1 MKKILLAATALSLS
15 AGGMMLSAGSAD
27 AQTVSIGNADLRFGG
42 YARFGVDYRSDRPDV
57 VTDDR
62 WRTTNRF
69 RLQIDLST
77 TTDTGLTFGA
87 RQRFQVDNG
96 AGATGNQVRFFA
108 TFEGLT
114 VAFGNILGVIESTPN
129 LYLTGVP
136 SAGVGLNG
144 NGFHSLAANTASN
157 NGFFGWTAYSSGG
170 ASAVNGVEAIY
181 TFGDFTVH
189 AHLTDDRTLGPVN
202 GNVLGRTGSRGEA
215 IGVRGTFADVTVGL
229 GYERFRR
236 GSRDGDEL
244 LFASVGY
251 SFGDGNVSLSYA
263 RTEYGATFAA
273 PDGKANKWSLSGGW
287 NVMPDLYAYGFAA
300 RENNGVGT
308 SYGLGASYALG
319 GGASFEAGYTRGRD
333 AGGSGINIFSTG
345 IFFAF

>member
-1 MKKILLAATALSLS
+1 MRETMKKILLAASALALTAGAAAADVRLS
-15 AGGMMLSAGSAD
+15 
-27 AQTVSIGNADLRFGG
+27 G
-42 YARFGVDYRSDRPDV
+42 YARFGIDYNSTRPDV
-57 VTDDR
+57 VVDDR

-69 RLQIDLST
+69 RLQVDVST

-87 RQRFQVDNG
+87 RQRFQIDNG

-108 TFEGLT
+108 QFEGLT
-114 VAFGNILGVIESTPN
+114 VAFGNILGVIESMPN

-181 TFGDFTVH
+181 TFGDFTIH
-189 AHLTDDRTLGPVN
+189 GHMGDDRSLAVVN
-202 GNVLGRTGSRGEA
+202 GVLTRSGSRSEA
-215 IGVRGTFADVTVGL
+215 LGVRGTFADVTVGL
-229 GYERFRR
+229 GYERWRR
-236 GSRDGDEL
+236 GARDGDDI
-244 LFASVGY
+244 LFASAGY
-251 SFGDGNVSLSYA
+251 NIGDGNVSLSYA
-263 RTEYGATFAA
+263 RTEYGGA
-273 PDGKANKWSLSGGW
+273 KANKWSLSGGW
-287 NVMPDLYAYGFAA
+287 NVMPDLYTYGFVA
-300 RENNGVGT
+300 RENNDVGT

-333 AGGSGINIFSTG
+333 GAGNGLNIFSTG
-345 IFFAF
+345 IFFSF